1 MKNCNLCPRKCNI
14 NRETSIG
21 FCGVNND
28 IVISKVMIHTGE
40 EPLLTQ
46 PHDKGSGAIFFSGCN
61 LKCVYC
67 QNYDISHHIKGKK
80 FSVKDLVNVFK
91 LLEDKGAGNIDLVTP
106 THYSKQIIQALKS
119 YKPKVPVI
127 WNSNGYE
134 SIETLKQL
142 EGLVDIYLVDYKYND
157 DNLAISYSKAPN
169 YSEIVKKSI
178 REMKR
183 QQPINIFD
191 NNKLVKGIIVRHL
204 LLPNNTNDSKKILD
218 NIYNILGTETILS
231 LMSQYVP
238 MGKAN
243 DFEALKRTI
252 MPIEYKIIVN
262 YAKRLGFT
270 NIYTQE
276 LTSSTS
282 DFTPNFNACLF
293 EF

>member
-67 QNYDISHHIKGKK
+67 HNYDISHHIKGKK